1 MPDLTPSGLRAR
13 LAMQDLPSVCL
24 LLGDDEGEKRALVD
38 AFLATIDEQVRLF
51 NVDRFAGDE
60 ATVAH
65 WLDAAQTLP
74 MMAERRLI
82 VVTRAERRLQ
92 PARESQ
98 AAAKGLELFET
109 YLEAPAP
116 HATLVLVAGDL
127 DERRRMFRRLAAS
140 AVVVRCGDLAD
151 AADARAWIEA
161 RVAEADRRADPAAV
175 RLLADVVGPDAG
187 GLRGALDRLILYAG
201 DASTITAD
209 DVRTVVGASASGPDD
224 DWGVARAIEQRDTAR
239 ALREVA
245 LALDAGA
252 VPYMLLGQLAWVARS
267 RLDLARTGPAID
279 AVFRT
284 DRALKQSGGEPR
296 VLLERLVVQ
305 LCGTSAA
312 SRPSRGRYD
321 GRDRA
326 WR

>member
-1 MPDLTPSGLRAR
+1 MPDLTPSGLRTR
-13 LAMQDLPSVCL
+13 LAAQDLPAVCL
-24 LLGDDEGEKRALVD
+24 LLGDDAGEKRALVD
-38 AFLATIDEQVRLF
+38 AMLATVDEQVRLF
-51 NVDRFAGDE
+51 NVDRFDADD
-60 ATVAH
+60 APVAQ

-74 MMAERRLI
+74 VMAARRLI

-92 PARESQ
+92 PARESR
-98 AAAKGLELFET
+98 AAATGIELLET

-116 HATLVLVAGDL
+116 HAALVLVAGDL
-127 DERRRMFRRLAAS
+127 DERRRIVRRLAAS
-140 AVVVRCGDLAD
+140 ADVVRCGELAD
-151 AADARAWIEA
+151 ASDARAWIEA
-161 RVAEADRRADPAAV
+161 RLVEAERRADPDAV

-201 DASTITAD
+201 EASTITAD
-209 DVRTVVGASASGPDD
+209 DVRTVVGASASGPGD

-267 RLDLARTGPAID
+267 RLDPARTGPAVD

-305 LCGTSAA
+305 LCGAGRVN
-312 SRPSRGRYD
+312 RP
-321 GRDRA
+321 
-326 WR
+326 